1 MDIASLTQGLGLV
14 LLVVVVLA
22 IVVIAVRRSML
33 ARSGAIDVC
42 WLRPVSADGRGWVLG
57 QGRFHENEF
66 LMYRSFSPLPGA
78 ARRLHRGTL
87 KLGARRSP
95 VGTEPDL
102 LPMDSVIVRCTD
114 GGTQIELALSEQALT
129 GLRSWLESVP
139 PATRSVKLFHRG
151 ARKAS
156 DVPKH

>member
-1 MDIASLTQGLGLV
+1 MDIVSLTQGLGLAI
-14 LLVVVVLA
+14 LVVVVLA

-33 ARSGAIDVC
+33 ARSGAIDIC
-42 WLRPVSADGRGWVLG
+42 WRRPVNADGRGWVLG

-66 LMYRSFSPLPGA
+66 LMYRSFSPLPGT

-87 KLGARRSP
+87 KLGARRGP

-102 LPMDSVIVRCTD
+102 LPVDSVIVRCTD

-129 GLRSWLESVP
+129 GLRSWLESLP

-151 ARKAS
+151 AKKAS
-156 DVPKH
+156 NVPKH